1 MKYVSILSDMDSVD
15 LKAVP
20 DELYDRI
27 MAFVNPENYPFPDL
41 QPLYDN
47 LCNDEEDIDEV
58 GAKLWDE
65 LNDCESLDCDLIQV
79 Y

>member
-1 MKYVSILSDMDSVD
+1 MKYVSILSDMDSVE

-27 MAFVNPENYPFPDL
+27 IAFVNPTNYPFPNL

-47 LCNDEEDIDEV
+47 LCNDDIDPV
-58 GAKLWDE
+58 GEKLWDE
-65 LNDCESLDCDLIQV
+65 LNECENLDCDLIQV